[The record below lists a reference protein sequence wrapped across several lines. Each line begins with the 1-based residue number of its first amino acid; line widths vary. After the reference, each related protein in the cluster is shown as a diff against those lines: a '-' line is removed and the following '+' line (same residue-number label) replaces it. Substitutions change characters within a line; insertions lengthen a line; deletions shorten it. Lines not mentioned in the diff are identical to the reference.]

1 MTPGFVNYW
10 EHEIT
15 KPEGPQYSFA
25 QKMVELPKVV
35 FSRTLNSLDGRNVRV
50 ENGDL
55 KATVNQL
62 KRGLGRDIVV
72 YSGATLVSS
81 LIENAL
87 IDEFNCLS
95 ILWRSEMACEFS
107 RIACHLG
114 SEHRYVSGSRLK
126 VLLAPCAAPA
136 TVHPAADRTALLAG
150 AHRVAQFY
158 SAIALDGVGYRLANS
173 STECPSFDIVP

>member
-55 KATVNQL
+55 QL
-62 KRGLGRDIVV
+62 HLEKQGC
-72 YSGATLVSS
+72 A
-81 LIENAL
+81 
-87 IDEFNCLS
+87 
-95 ILWRSEMACEFS
+95 MA
-107 RIACHLG
+107 
-114 SEHRYVSGSRLK
+114 
-126 VLLAPCAAPA
+126 AARKYA
-136 TVHPAADRTALLAG
+136 W
-150 AHRVAQFY
+150 
-158 SAIALDGVGYRLANS
+158 
-173 STECPSFDIVP
+173 

>member
-87 IDEFNCLS
+87 IDEFNCCRGRCNFNLHG
-95 ILWRSEMACEFS
+95 I
-107 RIACHLG
+107 H
-114 SEHRYVSGSRLK
+114 
-126 VLLAPCAAPA
+126 
-136 TVHPAADRTALLAG
+136 
-150 AHRVAQFY
+150 
-158 SAIALDGVGYRLANS
+158 
-173 STECPSFDIVP
+173 